1 MASGDPKDITRF
13 SEWAKWYEKSELQ
26 WLFFDRVQRT
36 VLDTVDR
43 GTRPESILDV
53 GCGTGRLLRK
63 ARERWP
69 AARLSG
75 VDPAEGMIEQARMLM
90 PEATFFLGAAE
101 SLPFP
106 DASFD
111 LAFSTLSFHHW
122 ADQQQGLRET
132 GRVLRPGGRFILGDI
147 IMPGVLSKLV
157 HHFHP
162 NDPAKIREMFTSAG
176 LDVQMQ
182 KRVMGRFVLVTV
194 GVRG

>member
-1 MASGDPKDITRF
+1 
-13 SEWAKWYEKSELQ
+13 
-26 WLFFDRVQRT
+26 
-36 VLDTVDR
+36 
-43 GTRPESILDV
+43 
-53 GCGTGRLLRK
+53 
-63 ARERWP
+63 
-69 AARLSG
+69 
-75 VDPAEGMIEQARMLM
+75 MLM

>member
-1 MASGDPKDITRF
+1 MASGDPKDIARF

-43 GTRPESILDV
+43 ETRPESILDV

-90 PEATFFLGAAE
+90 PEATFSLGAAE

-111 LAFSTLSFHHW
+111 LVFSTLSFHHW
-122 ADQQQGLRET
+122 ADQQQGLGEIR
-132 GRVLRPGGRFILGDI
+132 RVLRPGGRFILGDM
-147 IMPGVLSKLV
+147 IMPRVLSRLV

-162 NDPAKIREMFTSAG
+162 NDPAKIREMFYVAG
-176 LDVQMQ
+176 LAVLMQ
-182 KRVMGRFVLVTV
+182 KRVMGRFVLVTA